1 MDQRSDADLGRKVIP
16 AFQTGAAARFIHL
29 LSLIVLGLSGCGA
42 MSPLS
47 GDGNASNS
55 ARDLTG
61 PMKVVLAWQSGAS
74 SIHRGAELA
83 PLDLSAFETIEG
95 STLSDVGFS
104 FEERVRDGVEQVLIA
119 AGLDVDVVANAD
131 GDAEYDTVVLFTQE
145 RSARVAGRI
154 GEAEY
159 DPCDREAGN
168 TAVIYGGAILDLS
181 YPYSVSEWVTIF
193 VNVTA
198 HEVAHTVGFGH
209 VSRSAVVSAGR
220 TGVVELMLDGH
231 TMDEMRQPQRM
242 IAEQDSCPVTTNA
255 RAVAVIPC
263 RLAASSDNR

>member
-16 AFQTGAAARFIHL
+16 TVSNGAVTRRLHWTCVILLAA
-29 LSLIVLGLSGCGA
+29 GGCGA

-47 GDGNASNS
+47 ADGNATNS
-55 ARDLTG
+55 ARDLAG
-61 PMKVVLAWQSGAS
+61 PMKVALAWQSGAS
-74 SIHRGAELA
+74 SIHHGAELA
-83 PLDLSAFETIEG
+83 PLELAEFQTTDGT
-95 STLSDVGFS
+95 TLSDVAVS
-104 FEERVRDGVEQVLIA
+104 FEARVRDGIEEVLLA
-119 AGLDVDVVANAD
+119 AGLDVEVVDQAD
-131 GDAEYDTVVLFTQE
+131 GDGQFDTVVLFTQE

-181 YPYSVSEWVTIF
+181 HVYSVSDWVTIF

-209 VSRSAVVSAGR
+209 VSRSSVGGAGR
-220 TGVVELMLDGH
+220 SGIVELMLDGH

-242 IAEQDSCPVTTNA
+242 ISEQDSCPSTTGS
-255 RAVAVIPC
+255 RAVDVMPC
-263 RLAASSDNR
+263 HWTADGADR